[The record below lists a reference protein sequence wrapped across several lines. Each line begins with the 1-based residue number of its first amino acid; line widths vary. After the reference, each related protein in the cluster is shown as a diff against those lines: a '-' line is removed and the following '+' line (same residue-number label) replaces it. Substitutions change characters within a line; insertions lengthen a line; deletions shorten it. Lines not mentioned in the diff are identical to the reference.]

1 VFTNRR
7 EVDQILPELFS
18 HRVKHQDDAMFLLE
32 MSFEEEKGIF
42 LVDSHLLTNE
52 HTLQEIGE
60 FFVICLC
67 VGWNDECPLEHDV
80 EFFFLQFIF
89 ELVLLEEED

>member
-1 VFTNRR
+1 
-7 EVDQILPELFS
+7 
-18 HRVKHQDDAMFLLE
+18 MFLLE